1 MNSMY
6 VILSL
11 KGKKQNRFKWTHGLK
26 NRAERNCIVFPSCGL
41 CDFTDI
47 QDVPVLWLSFITN
60 IPLLSSHT

>member
-47 QDVPVLWLSFITN
+47 QDVPVL
-60 IPLLSSHT
+60 